1 MKYTNICGKDFK
13 TKAKAYKYFRDL
25 VRNTANNFLLSRNFP
40 EPIEVGNSKTFYLQ
54 LTEQTLLKNS
64 DVRNLFENYLVD
76 GDWYG
81 RKTKGQ
87 DIKNF
92 VLIKDDYDNY
102 CLGFKLEDDSVESVT
117 AKSYLSCF
125 GKGTQTDDERL
136 HSAMRY
142 EVKYQSE
149 EYKKNNEHIQ
159 ECFDCPCPREAGL
172 DVDHV
177 IPYKTIVNSFFTIYD
192 REEFKK
198 SMNKEIQGLY
208 WRLREDH
215 RKIWQ
220 EYHKQHAKFQLLCKE
235 CHRLKTA
242 GER

>member
-25 VRNTANNFLLSRNFP
+25 VRNTANNFLRSGNFP
-40 EPIEVGNSKTFYLQ
+40 EPIEVGNSQTFYLE

-102 CLGFKLEDDSVESVT
+102 CLGFKLEDGSVESVT

-149 EYKKNNEHIQ
+149 EYKKNNDTFKNVLIVLAQEKLVWMLIMLFHI
-159 ECFDCPCPREAGL
+159 
-172 DVDHV
+172 
-177 IPYKTIVNSFFTIYD
+177 
-192 REEFKK
+192 
-198 SMNKEIQGLY
+198 
-208 WRLREDH
+208 
-215 RKIWQ
+215 
-220 EYHKQHAKFQLLCKE
+220 KQ
-235 CHRLKTA
+235 
-242 GER
+242 